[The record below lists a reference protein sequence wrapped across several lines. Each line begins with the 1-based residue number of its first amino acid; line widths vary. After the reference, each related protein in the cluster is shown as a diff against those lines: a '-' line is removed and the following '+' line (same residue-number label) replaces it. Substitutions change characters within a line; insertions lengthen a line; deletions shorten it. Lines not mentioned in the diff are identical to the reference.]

1 MKSLKV
7 MLILLFTA
15 VIVSGAEYPQEPSR
29 QNKIGRGEKSESLKL
44 CEVSQ
49 SGTIGTYL
57 TQVTITCTS
66 KAPTCEMA
74 SLGAGLCVRFQ
85 ITDAYTK
92 LSATVH

>member
-1 MKSLKV
+1 MKS
-7 MLILLFTA
+7 MLMLLLFFITGSA
-15 VIVSGAEYPQEPSR
+15 VFATEQPVRANRHSNR
-29 QNKIGRGEKSESLKL
+29 WKEKKPENFKL
-44 CEVSQ
+44 CEVTQ

-74 SLGAGLCVRFQ
+74 SLGASLCVKFQ

-92 LSATVH
+92 INATVN